1 MKFFFLL
8 IHLFINFFTK
18 LTFSVNKQ
26 LTLPF
31 NFLKE
36 YLLNFVNFYCLI
48 SQLSVNYRAD
58 SYMKIYDGPNSDSDV
73 IKTLAGYQKN
83 FGVSSSGNEMY
94 IELVADST
102 GSEFNK
108 NGFLATYYEG
118 KSNKDI
124 KRKFS

>member
-1 MKFFFLL
+1 M
-8 IHLFINFFTK
+8 
-18 LTFSVNKQ
+18 
-26 LTLPF
+26 
-31 NFLKE
+31 
-36 YLLNFVNFYCLI
+36 I

-94 IELVADST
+94 IELYAGT
-102 GSEFNK
+102 GGKEDNR

-124 KRKFS
+124 KRKCS

>member
-1 MKFFFLL
+1 M
-8 IHLFINFFTK
+8 ISK
-18 LTFSVNKQ
+18 LSRPEKST
-26 LTLPF
+26 
-31 NFLKE
+31 
-36 YLLNFVNFYCLI
+36 
-48 SQLSVNYRAD
+48 D
-58 SYMKIYDGPNSDSDV
+58 YMKIYDGPDSDSNV
-73 IKTLAGYQKN
+73 IKTLVGYQQN